1 MDADGN
7 IWAIV
12 PVKETAAA
20 KQRLA
25 GLLVAGARRQLAL
38 AMLADVLQAIAGAPE
53 LAGIVAVTVDPDAAT
68 SLCAP
73 ASRHGARRI
82 AMVTPV
88 RSWPRTCRSRTA
100 KKFEI
105 DKPGMHTTDTVDYG
119 ILMEGEISLELDDV
133 KVVALKPG
141 DIVVQNGTR
150 HAWRNSG
157 DGPATLI
164 FVLIGAN
171 RSNDVS
177 GL

>member
-38 AMLADVLQAIAGAPE
+38 AMLADVLQAIAGVPE

-105 DKPGMHTTDTVDYG
+105 DKPRDAYDRHRRLRNRPGREVW
-119 ILMEGEISLELDDV
+119 LELDDGKQV
-133 KVVALKPG
+133 HLRPHDV
-141 DIVVQNGTR
+141 VVQNGTR
-150 HAWRNSG
+150 HAWRNKR
-157 DGPATLI
+157 DRPVKMA
-164 FVLIGAN
+164 FVLIGARRN
-171 RSNDVS
+171 A
-177 GL
+177 